1 MIGLHPLALTTKS
14 IATLLAAAGLKVLDA
29 SLFGRLSADIVAT
42 LSNLFYFPNAGG
54 ISSIT
59 CLGTKDAN

>member
-14 IATLLAAAGLKVLDA
+14 IATLLAAAGLKGLDA
-29 SLFGRLSADIVAT
+29 SLSGCLGVDIVAT
-42 LSNLFYFPNAGG
+42 LSNRFHFPNAGG

-59 CLGTKDAN
+59 CLGNRN